1 MLSQAAINL
10 LIHNEYATSWL
21 VMSSRFN
28 NQDEDDDGETNKR
41 SLQSLDSDFGV
52 ASCLGFFIDQQNLA
66 TLTVHLGGKKINL
79 HPGSFPQSQL
89 RPNVQCSPLII
100 KKRPTFLLSAVSF
113 ELAGSPNNGYPKG
126 GVFYLVF
133 RPKTTSQDISAL
145 FCFRTQFI

>member
-1 MLSQAAINL
+1 MEKLIMLSQAAINL

-66 TLTVHLGGKKINL
+66 TLTVHLIYLSMNINNLVLSIVGSFGGRNLDGMIYKNEPLGGKKINL
-79 HPGSFPQSQL
+79 PRQFSTKPIETKCPVLSFD
-89 RPNVQCSPLII
+89 
-100 KKRPTFLLSAVSF
+100 
-113 ELAGSPNNGYPKG
+113 Y
-126 GVFYLVF
+126 
-133 RPKTTSQDISAL
+133 
-145 FCFRTQFI
+145 